1 MFKIGDT
8 ITLGDKVGKVTG
20 VHIDSRIGFL
30 CEGKR
35 KHTYTI
41 EFNNIPED
49 EIELKNGSTDSKS
62 NELPL
67 REERKPD

>member
-8 ITLGDKVGKVTG
+8 ITLGDKVGKITG
-20 VHIDSRIGFL
+20 INIDSRIGFL

-41 EFNNIPED
+41 EFRNIPED
-49 EIELKNGSTDSKS
+49 EIDLKDGDTDQQSNGEPQGEKTESS
-62 NELPL
+62 
-67 REERKPD
+67 